1 MRIAF
6 VGYMGSG
13 KSTIGKLLA
22 AHLRLPFVD
31 LDNVIEQQEQLSI
44 ADLFKMKGEDYFRA
58 CESKTLR
65 ALLIDTPAF
74 VLATGGGTPCF
85 FDNMKLLNEQS
96 ITIYLDCDA
105 TAIHARITSSEQ
117 TRPLFSSDINE
128 LQQHLLSRIPFYSMA
143 RYAISNNST
152 AEETCASILEKLDS

>member
-1 MRIAF
+1 MRIAL

-31 LDNVIEQQEQLSI
+31 LDRAIEQQEQLSI
-44 ADLFKMKGEDYFRA
+44 ADLFKVKGEDYFRS
-58 CESKTLR
+58 CEAKVLRTL
-65 ALLIDTPAF
+65 LTDTPAF

-96 ITIYLDCDA
+96 STFYLNCDA
-105 TAIHARITSSEQ
+105 TAIHERIPSSVH
-117 TRPLFSSDINE
+117 TRPLFSSDIKE
-128 LQQHLLSRIPFYSMA
+128 LQQHLSSRIPFYSMA
-143 RYAISNNST
+143 RHTISNNSSAADACT
-152 AEETCASILEKLDS
+152 AILEKLDA

>member
-1 MRIAF
+1 MRIAL

-31 LDNVIEQQEQLSI
+31 LDNLIEQQEQLLI
-44 ADLFKMKGEDYFRA
+44 ADLFKMKGEDYFRS
-58 CESKTLR
+58 CEAKALR
-65 ALLIDTPAF
+65 ALLTDTPAF

-96 ITIYLDCDA
+96 STIYLDCA
-105 TAIHARITSSEQ
+105 PTVIQARITSSEQ
-117 TRPLFSSDINE
+117 NRPLFSSDIKE
-128 LQQHLLSRIPFYSMA
+128 LQQHLSSRILFYSMA
-143 RYAISNNST
+143 HYAISNNSS
-152 AEETCASILEKLDS
+152 AADACSSILEKLEA